1 MTRRKSSPAVTWP
14 LTRSYSRRSMSS
26 SVLWRRSRA
35 RRSAT
40 SFSRAGESLL
50 SEEEEL
56 GSLGF
61 IGVSVVITLF
71 SHGEGN
77 RKAIAPRRKRARGE
91 RCVRAGRIFK
101 MVEVEDEVTGFI
113 EAICGKS

>member
-26 SVLWRRSRA
+26 SVLWRRRRA

-56 GSLGF
+56 GALEF
-61 IGVSVVITLF
+61 IGISVVVTLF
-71 SHGEGN
+71 SGGEGN
-77 RKAIAPRRKRARGE
+77 RQPIAPRRKRARGE
-91 RCVRAGRIFK
+91 RRVRAGRIFQ
-101 MVEVEDEVTGFI
+101 MVEVHDKLTGFI
-113 EAICGKS
+113 ETICG